1 MAAMRRDAALA
12 REFAEQPLAFV
23 EDEDEERERLLQ
35 LKEDD
40 PIALQ
45 DVVNTSRALVDAAK
59 AIDLEEL
66 RSVVSNAQPGELL
79 QSHVAQA
86 VFHALQ
92 ATSLDLLQQ
101 LISWGVPLR
110 QERLLHS
117 LHFVCEITSRD
128 NFSDTWRIL
137 QLLTEGNENGG
148 ISINTPRLQDGW
160 TPLCVAC
167 SNACLP
173 LTFKLLEMR
182 ADPNIITRSNETPLA
197 LVKKQHDNDS
207 EEQMESRGIIFNM
220 LRHHGA
226 MESWKEVLTMTRTS
240 AVAQQ
245 AAAKTAAIAQGATH
259 TRWAI

>member
-1 MAAMRRDAALA
+1 MLRDASIA

-23 EDEDEERERLLQ
+23 EDEDEERVRLLQ

-45 DVVNTSRALVDAAK
+45 DVVNTSRALADAAK

-66 RSVVSNAQPGELL
+66 RSVVSNARPGELL
-79 QSHVAQA
+79 QRYVAQA

-92 ATSLDLLQQ
+92 ATSLDLLRQ

-117 LHFVCEITSRD
+117 LHLMCEITSRD
-128 NFSDTWRIL
+128 NFSDTWRML
-137 QLLTEGNENGG
+137 QLLIEGNENGG

-160 TPLCVAC
+160 TPLCIAC
-167 SNACLP
+167 SDACLP

-182 ADPNIITRSNETPLA
+182 ADPNVITRSNETPLA
-197 LVKKQHDNDS
+197 LVKKQHDSDS
-207 EEQMESRGIIFNM
+207 EEQMEARGIIFTM
-220 LRHHGA
+220 LRLHGA
-226 MESWKEVLTMTRTS
+226 QESWKEVLTMTRTS
-240 AVAQQ
+240 PVALQT
-245 AAAKTAAIAQGATH
+245 AAKTAALAEGGATH
-259 TRWAI
+259 TRWVI

>member
-1 MAAMRRDAALA
+1 MQRDAAIA
-12 REFAEQPLAFV
+12 RDFAEQPLAFV
-23 EDEDEERERLLQ
+23 EDEDEERVRLLQ

-40 PIALQ
+40 PISLQ

-66 RSVVSNAQPGELL
+66 RSVVSNAQPGEFL

-148 ISINTPRLQDGW
+148 ICINTPRLQDGW
-160 TPLCVAC
+160 TPLCIAC

-226 MESWKEVLTMTRTS
+226 QESWKEVLTLTRTS
-240 AVAQQ
+240 PVAQQ